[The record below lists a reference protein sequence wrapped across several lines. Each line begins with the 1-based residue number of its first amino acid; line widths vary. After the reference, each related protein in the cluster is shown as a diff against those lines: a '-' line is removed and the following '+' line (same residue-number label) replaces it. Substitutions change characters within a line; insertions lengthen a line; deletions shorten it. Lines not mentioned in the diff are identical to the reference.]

1 MSGTFRLSLPN
12 STTMA
17 LFPGD
22 PLTKRW
28 QRQQDGIGGQGESI
42 YSNFWQLDMSF
53 GTLQA
58 PTETAFFQSRVIAG
72 GLYYATLPH
81 PVTGL
86 MTNFTG
92 VNIARFEFD
101 FGETDY
107 NTWAENPR
115 LLLEVPINAT
125 GVF

>member
-1 MSGTFRLSLPN
+1 MSGTFRLSAPA

-17 LFPGD
+17 LFPTD

-28 QRQQDGIGGQGESI
+28 QRQSTGIGGLGENI
-42 YSNFWQLDMSF
+42 YANFWQLELSF
-53 GTLQA
+53 GDLQA
-58 PTETAFFQSRVIAG
+58 PTELSFFQSRVQAG

-92 VNIARFEFD
+92 VNIARFDFEFND
-101 FGETDY
+101 MDY
-107 NTWAENPR
+107 NTWTENPR
-115 LLLEVPINAT
+115 LMLEVPINAT
-125 GVF
+125 GIF